1 MFRIKKSTETGS
13 RFVAVRG
20 RGKEGWGMT
29 SNEYKGFLMVME
41 NLKLVVM
48 VI

>member
-1 MFRIKKSTETGS
+1 MFRIKKLTEAGS
-13 RFVAVRG
+13 RLVAVRVG
-20 RGKEGWGMT
+20 RRRTGMT
-29 SNEYKGFLMVME
+29 SNEYKGFLRVME